1 MRIGESMKKKVVH
14 LVYSMGCGGLEKVI
28 VNLINGSY
36 DDVEHIIISLI
47 PEFEMTA
54 GIIPD
59 VEIFC
64 LDKKP
69 GKDIGCHIAYISC

>member
-36 DDVEHIIISLI
+36 EDVEHIIISLI

-64 LDKKP
+64 LDKNQAK
-69 GKDIGCHIAYISC
+69 I